1 MLYKT
6 SFVTL
11 RKIFA
16 YNANFIIV
24 FHYRFSYYIYICIFL
39 DIKNIGWIYIGLA
52 RKSELRKIL
61 MSTALQI

>member
-16 YNANFIIV
+16 YN